1 VRPRPEAADP
11 AASNPTHPTQVAL
24 LHLWTLVKNASGYNA
39 CVGTVFNCPGAYD
52 GTKAYTTSDVV
63 EIQVCMCACVHVC
76 MYCVHVH
83 VCACACVHCACVH
96 VCMCACVHV
105 CMCYFACACVHG
117 TRTPTTD
124 LDPDR
129 HPGPQVLTY

>member
-76 MYCVHVH
+76 MCCVHVH
-83 VCACACVHCACVH
+83 VCACACVRVMCACVH

-105 CMCYFACACVHG
+105 LFCMCMCAWHAH
-117 TRTPTTD
+117 TD
-124 LDPDR
+124 DR
-129 HPGPQVLTY
+129 P

>member
-1 VRPRPEAADP
+1 MRPRPEAADP

-76 MYCVHVH
+76 M
-83 VCACACVHCACVH
+83 
-96 VCMCACVHV
+96 
-105 CMCYFACACVHG
+105 CYFACACVHG

>member
-1 VRPRPEAADP
+1 MRPRPEAADP

-76 MYCVHVH
+76 MCCVHVH

-105 CMCYFACACVHG
+105 CMCACAILHVHVCMARAHRRPTLTLIG
-117 TRTPTTD
+117 TQGRK
-124 LDPDR
+124 
-129 HPGPQVLTY
+129 Y

>member
-1 VRPRPEAADP
+1 MRPRPEAADP

-63 EIQVCMCACVHVC
+63 EIQVCMYACVHVL
-76 MYCVHVH
+76 
-83 VCACACVHCACVH
+83 CACACVRVCMCACD

-105 CMCYFACACVHG
+105 CMCACAILHVHVCMARAHRRPTLTLIG
-117 TRTPTTD
+117 TQGRK
-124 LDPDR
+124 
-129 HPGPQVLTY
+129 Y

>member
-63 EIQVCMCACVHVC
+63 EIQVCMYACVHVL
-76 MYCVHVH
+76 
-83 VCACACVHCACVH
+83 CACACVRVCMCACD

-105 CMCYFACACVHG
+105 CMCACAILHVHVCMARAHRRPTLTLIG
-117 TRTPTTD
+117 TQGRK
-124 LDPDR
+124 
-129 HPGPQVLTY
+129 Y

>member
-76 MYCVHVH
+76 MYCVQVH

-105 CMCYFACACVHG
+105 CMCACAILHVHVCMARAHRRPTLTLIG
-117 TRTPTTD
+117 TQGRK
-124 LDPDR
+124 
-129 HPGPQVLTY
+129 Y